1 MIISRKGIYYVN
13 FLGRFH
19 STTEVLTMDFL
30 TRTLQNLKIAT
41 ADTNYIMLTFLSVL
55 FSLFLVQ
62 SGACGQSVSTSRQA
76 VNNSAKAG
84 QNIAIEY
91 PAAVKILASKRA
103 FMEML
108 KLHQQ
113 ANDLRAG
120 LVAEGFNKNYVKNT
134 YGWKVHDSE
143 VAKKVAEMEMDF
155 YRKYPGVELGG
166 ATALLKKYDFTRS
179 REYGANLYCV
189 QEVNNVI
196 KHAHNCRYLPDMVF
210 NRLSNL
216 LKKFYSSR
224 LKFDKDKTYQIY
236 QSLIELLEDRGL

>member
-1 MIISRKGIYYVN
+1 MNRKDRYYVN
-13 FLGRFH
+13 FLIHKSCILLHNISGFY
-19 STTEVLTMDFL
+19 
-30 TRTLQNLKIAT
+30 TRTISILNIASSLPK
-41 ADTNYIMLTFLSVL
+41 YIMLTFLSAL
-55 FSLFLVQ
+55 FSLFLAQNWVF
-62 SGACGQSVSTSRQA
+62 GEP

-84 QNIAIEY
+84 QTLAIEY
-91 PAAVKILASKRA
+91 PVAVKILASKRA
-103 FMEML
+103 YMKMA

-113 ANDLRAG
+113 ANDLRTG
-120 LVAEGFNKNYVKNT
+120 LVDEGFNKNYVENT
-134 YGWKVHDSE
+134 YGAKIHDSE
-143 VAKKVAEMEMDF
+143 VAKKVAKLEMDF

-179 REYGANLYCV
+179 RDYRANLYCV

>member
-19 STTEVLTMDFL
+19 LSVAIPTISFY
-30 TRTLQNLKIAT
+30 TRTILNLKIAT

-62 SGACGQSVSTSRQA
+62 SASCGQSVSTSRQA

-155 YRKYPGVELGG
+155 YREYPGVELGG

-179 REYGANLYCV
+179 REYGSNLYFV
-189 QEVNNVI
+189 REVKDII
-196 KHAHNCRYLPDMVF
+196 KHAHDCKYLPDMVF
-210 NRLSNL
+210 KRLSKL

-224 LKFDKDKTYQIY
+224 LKSDEDEMHRTY
-236 QSLIELLEDRGL
+236 QSLIRLLDDRNL